1 MSTPLAKDK
10 MDAMLRELWQRK
22 LPMVREHLSL
32 LQRAS
37 ETLSQATLTAPLR
50 NEAAIS
56 AHKLAGSLGMFG
68 FPEGTRFA
76 REIEHLLDSQ
86 GAPPAE
92 TFAALVRQL
101 TDSVAL

>member
-22 LPMVREHLSL
+22 LPMIKEHLSI
-32 LQRAS
+32 LQRAA
-37 ETLSQATLTAPLR
+37 ETLSQATLTTPLR

-76 REIEHLLDSQ
+76 REIEQMLDSQ
-86 GAPPAE
+86 AAPLPEA
-92 TFAALVRQL
+92 FAALVRQL
-101 TDSVAL
+101 TGSVAL